1 MNYRRTVSACFIG
14 YIVQAIVNNF
24 VPLLFLTLQR
34 QYGIPL
40 SQITALITVNFAV
53 QLTVDLLSAVWIDKI
68 GFRRAIAA
76 AHILSAAGLLALPV
90 LPEILPPFAGILAA
104 VILYAVGGGLLE
116 VLVSPIMEACPT
128 GNKETAMS
136 LLHSFY
142 CWGQVGVVLLS
153 TLFFRL
159 AGTARWKLLA
169 GFWALIPAANCL
181 LFLRAPI
188 APLQKPDEERI
199 PASALFRSSRFRL
212 LLLMMVCAG
221 AAELSVS
228 QWASF
233 FAEKALQISKTAGD
247 LAGPMAF
254 GLLMGCA
261 RAFYGR
267 YGEKI
272 PLERFMCGSA
282 VLCIC
287 AYLTI
292 ALVPSPVINLIGCAV
307 CGLSVGIMWPGTFS
321 KAAASLRRGG
331 AVLFSLLALGGDI
344 GCSFGPTLVG
354 LTAGQSDMKKGI
366 LSAVIFPLGFL
377 VCMLLMRKES
387 NKS

>member
-24 VPLLFLTLQR
+24 IPLLFLTLQR

-68 GFRRAIAA
+68 GFRRAIVA
-76 AHILSAAGLLALPV
+76 AHIFSTAGLPALPV
-90 LPEILPPFAGILAA
+90 LPEILPPFTGILAA

-128 GNKETAMS
+128 DNKETAMS
-136 LLHSFY
+136 LLHAFY

-153 TLFFRL
+153 TLFFRF
-159 AGTARWKLLA
+159 AGTENWKLLA
-169 GFWALIPAANCL
+169 GLWALIPAVNCL

-188 APLQKPDEERI
+188 APLHEPDEERI
-199 PASALFRSSRFRL
+199 PASTLFRSRQFRL

-233 FAEKALQISKTAGD
+233 FAEKGLQISKTAGD

-261 RAFYGR
+261 RTFYGK

-272 PLERFMCGSA
+272 PLERFMRGSA

-287 AYLTI
+287 AYLMIT
-292 ALVPSPVINLIGCAV
+292 LVPSPFINLIGCAV

-321 KAAASLRRGG
+321 RAAASLRRGG

-354 LTAGQSDMKKGI
+354 LTAGHSDMKKGI

-377 VCMLLMRKES
+377 VCMLLMREERSKP
-387 NKS
+387 